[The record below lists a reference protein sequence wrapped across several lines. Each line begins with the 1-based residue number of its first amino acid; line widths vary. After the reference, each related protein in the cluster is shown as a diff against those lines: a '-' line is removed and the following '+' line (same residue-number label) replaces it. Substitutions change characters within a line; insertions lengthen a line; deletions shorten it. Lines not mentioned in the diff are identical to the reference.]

1 MLKAD
6 QQGRKRS
13 LRVAWFGEVG
23 DGANVG
29 MVSLLLDGILRH
41 GCQVD
46 YYCMV
51 EEVPKW
57 LLQYDNLS
65 VISTPPDWSWDRWYS
80 RAHFAA
86 FVSGLVARTKAYNRA
101 CEKVLHR
108 HSADPYD
115 CVFQF
120 SQTELFKL
128 GRNLDKLPP
137 IVIHPCTHAAG
148 ELYWHRRESAYAL
161 QSEKWWMHYITRL
174 ILTYRAGVQKR
185 EMRKPTLIIG
195 PSHRFN
201 ALVSADYNVLP
212 TRQRVLYHLAPP
224 PTEETIRVADK
235 AAANRSVIKL
245 LMVSR
250 ISVRKGV
257 QYIVELSHR
266 LDNLAGQIQ
275 LDVAGDRTQWSDYL
289 AHMKELNPR
298 TARYLGQLD
307 YKDVLAAY
315 EAADILLVPSVYEPG
330 PIVTSEALAR
340 GVCVV
345 TSDAVGAG
353 EVITGDCHRSFT
365 SGDIDQ
371 FEHQVRQMIA
381 DVKTRRS
388 ELRQLA
394 REQYQKHFTPDK
406 IAQDLVRI
414 LEEVTIDP
422 LKPTI
427 APETVAPTMPLK

>member
-1 MLKAD
+1 MLEIDRQSRNA
-6 QQGRKRS
+6 S

-29 MVSLLLDGILRH
+29 MVSLLLDGILRQ

-51 EEVPKW
+51 EHVPEW
-57 LLQYDNLS
+57 LLQHDNLT
-65 VISTPPDWSWDRWYS
+65 VISTLPEWSWDRWYS
-80 RAHFAA
+80 RAPFAA
-86 FVSGLVARTKAYNRA
+86 FASGLFARTKAYSRA
-101 CEKVLHR
+101 CDKVIDR
-108 HSADPYD
+108 HAADPYD
-115 CVFQF
+115 CIFQF

-128 GRNLDKLPP
+128 GQNLDKLPP
-137 IVIHPCTHAAG
+137 IIIHPCTHAAG
-148 ELYWHRRESAYAL
+148 ELHWHRRESAYAL

-174 ILTYRAGVQKR
+174 FLAYRAWVQKR
-185 EMRKPTLIIG
+185 ELRKPTLIVG

-201 ALVSADYNVLP
+201 VLVAADYDVSP
-212 TRQRVLYHLAPP
+212 ARQRVLYHPAPAP
-224 PTEETIRVADK
+224 SRETIQAGDA
-235 AAANRSVIKL
+235 AAANREVTKL

-266 LDNLAGQIQ
+266 LDDLAGQIQ

-289 AHMKELNPR
+289 THMKELNPR
-298 TARYLGQLD
+298 TACYRGQLG

-315 EAADILLVPSVYEPG
+315 ESADILLVPSVYEPG

-353 EVITGDCHRSFT
+353 EIITGDCHRSFP
-365 SGDIDQ
+365 SGDVDQ
-371 FEHQVRQMIA
+371 FEHQVRQLIA
-381 DVKTRRS
+381 DVKTRRL
-388 ELRQLA
+388 ELRQAA
-394 REQYQKHFTPDK
+394 RAQYQQHFTPEK

-414 LEEVTIDP
+414 LQEVTINPDQFTDVDRP
-422 LKPTI
+422 I
-427 APETVAPTMPLK
+427 APALQS